1 MHKSR
6 MMRQI
11 AMTRAWIW
19 LGLLFALLASGPA
32 QAVDLLEPE
41 EAFKVTAEVV
51 DNDRVEAR
59 FEVADEYY
67 LYQDRLGVTSLSD
80 GVRAGPLALPPGIE
94 KNDEFFGD
102 VVVYKKDFTAEVPLE
117 GAAGQTVELKFDM
130 QGCAEAGVCYPPQSQ
145 TVSLTLPVAE
155 SQSGGGLAGLR
166 SLADEIDGGLD
177 AGAANGEPLDPE
189 VAFRPEALLEGDTVH
204 LRWEI
209 APGYYMYRDRVE
221 VGLAAE
227 GASVGRASIPEGEL
241 KDDPNFGQMWV
252 FHDQMEAT
260 VPISRSPENR
270 EATLVVS
277 HQGCAD
283 MGLCYP
289 PMEDVWVIDFPAGT
303 IERATELPDPPP
315 TLRAIVDLGSVGPAD
330 QAPATAATAGDQAP
344 QSEQDAIVAQ
354 LASGNVWLVILTF
367 FVIGLLLSLTP
378 CVFPMIPILAGIIAG
393 QGDQVTMR
401 RAFIM
406 SVVYVLAMAL
416 TYTVAGVLAGLFGAN
431 LQATF
436 QNPWILSAFA
446 AIFVALALSMF
457 GFYELQLPSSL
468 QSKVMEVQNRQ
479 KGGTLTGV
487 AVMGFLSALIVGP
500 CMAPPLAGALIY
512 IGQTGDAVLGGAA
525 LFAMSL
531 GMGVLLIAVGTLGGK
546 FLPRAGNW
554 MNAVKAVFGVLLLGV
569 AIWMLER
576 ILPTPVVLLMWSTLA
591 IVSAIYM
598 GALEPI
604 REGATGWARLWKG
617 LGVILLLWGALMLIA
632 VAAGGKGSPLTPLA
646 GLSLGGGGSGESQA
660 ELSFTVVKNE
670 AELDAQLAE
679 AQAQGQPVMLDFY
692 ADWCISCKEME
703 SFTFSDPEVI
713 AALEGVRLLKADVT
727 KNNEDDKALLKRFD
741 LFGPPG
747 IIFYDESGAEQPG
760 YRVVG
765 FMPADR
771 FREQIREAIGR

>member
-1 MHKSR
+1 
-6 MMRQI
+6 MMRYPI
-11 AMTRAWIW
+11 SRGPSVL
-19 LGLLFALLASGPA
+19 LGLLLLWFMGTAH
-32 QAVDLLEPE
+32 AVDLLEPE
-41 EAFKVTAEVV
+41 AAFKVSAEVV
-51 DNDRVEAR
+51 DGERVEAR
-59 FEVADEYY
+59 FEVAEDYY
-67 LYQDRLGVTSLSD
+67 LYQDRLGVEALTD
-80 GVRAGPLALPPGIE
+80 GVTAGPMELPPGIE

-102 VVVYKKDFTAEVPLE
+102 VVVYKEDFTATVPLE
-117 GAAGQTVELKFDM
+117 GASGSSVTLKFDM

-145 TVSLTLPVAE
+145 TVELALPAAAEAAE
-155 SQSGGGLAGLR
+155 SAMSGLR
-166 SLADEIDGGLD
+166 GLADEIDNGLPVGD
-177 AGAANGEPLDPE
+177 AGGEPLDPE
-189 VAFRPEALLEGDTVH
+189 VAFRSEALLDGDTVH

-221 VGLAAE
+221 VGLVAE
-227 GASVGRASIPEGEL
+227 GASIGRPGIPEGER
-241 KDDPNFGQMWV
+241 KDDPNFGLMWV

-260 VPISRSPENR
+260 VPISRSPENNQ
-270 EATLVVS
+270 ATLVVS

-289 PMEDVWVIDFPAGT
+289 PMEEAWAIDFNAGT
-303 IERATELPDPPP
+303 IERMESLPDPAP
-315 TLRAIVDLGSVGPAD
+315 TLRAIADFGTVGTEDGETVAPAVTE
-330 QAPATAATAGDQAP
+330 QAPP

-401 RAFIM
+401 RAFVM

-468 QSKVMEVQNRQ
+468 QSRVMEVQNRQ

-576 ILPTPVVLLMWSTLA
+576 ILPAPVVLLMWSVLA

-604 REGATGWARLWKG
+604 REGASGWVRLWKG
-617 LGVILLLWGALMLIA
+617 LGVILLLWGALMLVA
-632 VAAGGKGSPLTPLA
+632 VGAGGKGTPLTPLA
-646 GLSLGGGGSGESQA
+646 GLGVGGSGGGTEAAA
-660 ELSFTVVKNE
+660 ELSFTYVEDEAQLE
-670 AELDAQLAE
+670 AELE
-679 AQAQGQPVMLDFY
+679 QAREQGQPVMLDFY
-692 ADWCISCKEME
+692 ADWCVSCKEME

-727 KNNEDDKALLKRFD
+727 RNTDADKALLKRYN

-747 IIFYDESGAEQPG
+747 IIFYDETGAEEPG

-765 FMPADR
+765 FMPAEP
-771 FREQIREAIGR
+771 FRERIREAIDR